1 MRFFLMC
8 IEMGLVLVGLRADVA
23 LVLLDVTSSMYSF
36 DVHQQIAL
44 PLKLPTANFAL
55 VSGVRILRSAAAALS
70 MRRVVVSA
78 EGGVVAEPSV
88 TDLTVKTGERL

>member
-1 MRFFLMC
+1 MC
-8 IEMGLVLVGLRADVA
+8 IEMGLVLVGLCADVA

-55 VSGVRILRSAAAALS
+55 VSGVRMLGSAAVS
-70 MRRVVVSA
+70 MRCVVVSA

>member
-1 MRFFLMC
+1 MC
-8 IEMGLVLVGLRADVA
+8 IEMGLVLVGLRADIA

-36 DVHQQIAL
+36 DVHHQIAL
-44 PLKLPTANFAL
+44 PLELPTANFAL
-55 VSGVRILRSAAAALS
+55 VAGVRMLWSAVDALS

>member
-1 MRFFLMC
+1 MC

-55 VSGVRILRSAAAALS
+55 VSGVSMLRSAAALS